1 MKNFFNYLRMPITV
15 NTRLSILMG
24 LIALLLS
31 SQFQSFEMLGVALF
45 LFVVSG
51 DSDEKP
57 LT

>member
-1 MKNFFNYLRMPITV
+1 MKDFFNYLRMPVTV

-24 LIALLLS
+24 WIALLLS

-51 DSDEKP
+51 DSKDE
-57 LT
+57 TQ

>member
-1 MKNFFNYLRMPITV
+1 MKNFFNYLRMPVTV

-24 LIALLLS
+24 LVALLLS

-51 DSDEKP
+51 DSKDE
-57 LT
+57 TQ